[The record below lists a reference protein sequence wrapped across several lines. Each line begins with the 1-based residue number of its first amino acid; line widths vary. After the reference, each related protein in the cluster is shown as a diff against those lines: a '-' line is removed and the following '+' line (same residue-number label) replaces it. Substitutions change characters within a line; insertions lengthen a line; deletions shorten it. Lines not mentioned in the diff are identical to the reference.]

1 MKKKLSYILDLLPN
15 NKWLRNIILTIIC
28 LHVLMIFL
36 YISSPEGPFKFFI
49 GFLLSPLLFILY
61 LSILIYPIVTT
72 VINILYFRKKEL
84 SERVIFFLKINDLLT
99 FILGFFLS
107 KFQIEI
113 FLNGNHWFDW

>member
-36 YISSPEGPFKFFI
+36 YISLPEGPFKFFI

-84 SERVIFFLKINDLLT
+84 S
-99 FILGFFLS
+99 
-107 KFQIEI
+107 
-113 FLNGNHWFDW
+113 